1 MTKMCIL
8 SSYPLTITLNLDN
21 TSSLVK
27 NVRLQ
32 NITIIIIVINN
43 INIAPNTKVS
53 KGLKTKQ

>member
-32 NITIIIIVINN
+32 KITIIIIVINN

-53 KGLKTKQ
+53 KGLKTNQ

>member
-32 NITIIIIVINN
+32 KITIIIIVINN